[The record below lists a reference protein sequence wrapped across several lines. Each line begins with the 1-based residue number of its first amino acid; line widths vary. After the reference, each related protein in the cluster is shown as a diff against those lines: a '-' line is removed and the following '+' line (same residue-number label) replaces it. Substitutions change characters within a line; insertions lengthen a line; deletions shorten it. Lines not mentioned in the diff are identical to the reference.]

1 MIRAAF
7 RSVLMVNRGSL
18 LGAFG
23 VAVLATALLTA
34 TGTWLQAAWSAS
46 DAELAML
53 SVLASSFAG
62 TTLIIAVFIV
72 ASTFSSALRHRRTE
86 FALLR
91 SIGATAAQ
99 VRGQI
104 TAEVIVVILCA
115 ALPGALAGVL
125 VAPSVS
131 GLLVSNG
138 IVPPGFTLPVSPLSI
153 AATLVVLLPTALVA
167 GRLAARESARLSPA
181 ESLRESSVEAV
192 RISRGRVM
200 AAAVI
205 AAAGL
210 LSAAAPL
217 VLPGVIG
224 TAAGTTSA
232 LLLIVAGALAGPA
245 LIGRLAARSV
255 QSMAPRLQNVTVL
268 AAVNARG
275 FSRRSTAVILP
286 LALLLCLG
294 VVQSGAGAG
303 AAKAAGIQT
312 ERAMASV
319 DLVIESPTAGES
331 LDAAAV
337 AAVPGVASTAS
348 TAVIRASARVEEPDE
363 ELPFLEAFTWEQVA
377 VRILTPVSTALL
389 DPDVTAG
396 SLADLAD
403 VGTVAVSADALAFTG
418 KGIGDSIDLRME
430 GSTET
435 GARIV
440 AIYENGLGVGDY
452 LLSEDAVPRA
462 AATVAA
468 GPTTV
473 LVRTAPGST
482 PAVRADLESRGYLV
496 TDPHAQAQAAQQA
509 SGAEQGLSNVL
520 LLALL
525 AFIAVAALQT
535 LAGLTSRRR
544 AEFAL
549 LRRIGMTRTQIVGML
564 AAESVFVVGASLMLG
579 LAAALP
585 ALVGI
590 GVALTGAPFAA
601 FDPAVLLLLAGVVVA
616 LPFATMVGVGWRTV
630 TLDIEQGGG
639 AAVPDD
645 SAIRVS

>member
-7 RSVLMVNRGSL
+7 RSVLVVNRASL

-23 VAVLATALLTA
+23 VAVLATTMLTA

-46 DAELAML
+46 GAGLAML
-53 SVLASSFAG
+53 SALASSFAG
-62 TTLIIAVFIV
+62 TTVIIAVFIV
-72 ASTFSSALRHRRTE
+72 ASTFSSALRRRRTE

-104 TAEVIVVILCA
+104 TAEVLVVILCA

-125 VAPSVS
+125 VAPSVT
-131 GLLVSNG
+131 GLLVASG
-138 IVPPGFTLPVSPLSI
+138 IVPPGYALPLSPLPI
-153 AATLVVLLPTALVA
+153 AATLAVLLPTALLA
-167 GRLAARESARLSPA
+167 GRLAARESARLSPT
-181 ESLRESSVEAV
+181 ESLRESSVEV
-192 RISRGRVM
+192 IRISRGRAV

-224 TAAGTTSA
+224 AAAGTTSA
-232 LLLIVAGALAGPA
+232 LMLIVAGGLAGPS
-245 LIGRLAARSV
+245 LIGRFATRAARSL
-255 QSMAPRLQNVTVL
+255 APRLQNVTVL

-294 VVQSGAGAG
+294 TVQSGAGAG

-319 DLVIESPTAGES
+319 DLVVASGEVS
-331 LDAAAV
+331 LDADDV
-337 AAVPGVASTAS
+337 AAVPGVTAAAST
-348 TAVIRASARVEEPDE
+348 TLIRASARVEEPDE
-363 ELPFLEAFTWEQVA
+363 ELPFLDAFSWDQVA
-377 VRILTPVSTALL
+377 VRILTPDGTALL

-396 SLADLAD
+396 SLADLTDDA
-403 VGTVAVSADALAFTG
+403 TVAVSADALAFTG
-418 KGIGDSIDLRME
+418 KGIGDSIDVRLE
-430 GSTET
+430 GSADSS
-435 GARIV
+435 ARIV
-440 AIYENGLGVGDY
+440 AIYDNGLGAGDL
-452 LLSEDAVPRA
+452 LLSQDAVPRSAVTA
-462 AATVAA
+462 AS
-468 GPTTV
+468 TTV
-473 LVRTAPGST
+473 LVRTEPGASAT
-482 PAVRADLESRGYLV
+482 VREALQSRGYLV
-496 TDPHAQAQAAQQA
+496 TDPHTQAQAAQQA
-509 SGAEQGLSNVL
+509 SGAEQSLSNTL

-535 LAGLTSRRR
+535 LAGLTSGRR

-549 LRRIGMTRTQIVGML
+549 LRRIGMTRTQIIAML
-564 AAESVFVVGASLMLG
+564 AAESGFVVGAALALG

-590 GVALTGAPFAA
+590 GIGLAGAAFAA
-601 FDPAVLLLLAGVVVA
+601 FDPAVLLLLTGVVIA
-616 LPFATMVGVGWRTV
+616 LPFMTMVGVGWRT
-630 TLDIEQGGG
+630 
-639 AAVPDD
+639 AAGVRADG
-645 SAIRVS
+645 